1 MPLEIMDQHVGIG
14 SKSPFALT
22 DTFTVI
28 SNHSGNQIIATAYLD
43 GGVPNLAIISE
54 SPTDQPNGTTV
65 SIPVAD
71 PDSQS
76 FLQKEAHKL
85 FKYWSVKPT
94 ITLGEAI
101 PFDQLDYQL
110 EDAAKPYYTDSF
122 YLYDEPE
129 ARNLLRAVV
138 VGMFKYKIPESLA
151 RRIESTY
158 KHELPNLIKQLDFNG
173 RYRTAF
179 TFVLPA
185 NSLELSPSRETVE
198 DTPANAAVVFEAFK
212 SASND
217 MVKDILSLGPALLN
231 DLNTLFSEPVTTL
244 QQFLVIH
251 NKFYSTYTEDFQKL
265 FDGYLANSRHL
276 PDNIRIAA
284 DTLITNPYRLSGF
297 RKYSNGTYSTTATLL
312 CVSTW
317 VSSIF
322 DRNNIKEVYQCKLNR
337 KSLFVGTSVNLSSTH
352 DHYYFVNTPTAKQVA
367 KYANYNNVTSITYNG
382 TQILIRDIICTD
394 HPNLQ
399 TVINKLAPIATELPL
414 SLFDTPKVSA
424 TRNGNTTRRP
434 SDQIKIFNVLFS
446 NINLSGKVSASEF
459 YSAEIPANA
468 EIIILQHS
476 VSDIPADYWNE
487 ALSSMLLPFPVLVL
501 HELKPERPTKRFI
514 TFAETHPNVSVKPA
528 NIQPEWGMRNLLSRF
543 YASNTDHFKRIYL
556 VNSML
561 SWSTSYSDKSYRELL
576 NNSPLKYYRKLLPL
590 PTYKFL
596 IRSVKHSIQAVGL
609 KKTTEALV
617 YGRTYCFP
625 NLHDHLSNPSEA
637 VAHSGV
643 QLVRKASPEQ
653 LDYLF
658 QHPTLLT
665 DLQQLILGL

>member
-94 ITLGEAI
+94 ITLGEAN

-110 EDAAKPYYTDSF
+110 EDATKPYYISTF

-129 ARNLLRAVV
+129 ARHLLRTVV
-138 VGMFKYKIPESLA
+138 VGMFEYQIPESLA
-151 RRIESTY
+151 RRIDSTY
-158 KHELPNLIKQLDFNG
+158 KHELPNLIKQLDFKG

-217 MVKDILSLGPALLN
+217 IVKDILNLGPAFLN

-244 QQFLVIH
+244 EQLLVIH
-251 NKFYSTYTEDFQKL
+251 DKFYSTYTEDFQKL
-265 FDGYLANSRHL
+265 FDSYLTNCGYL
-276 PDNIRIAA
+276 PDNIRHAA
-284 DTLITNPYRLSGF
+284 DALTTNPNKLSEF
-297 RKYSNGTYSTTATLL
+297 RKYSDGTYSPTNRLVQFYT
-312 CVSTW
+312 C
-317 VSSIF
+317 VSSILH
-322 DRNNIKEVYQCKLNR
+322 RNGIKEVYQCKLNR
-337 KSLFVGTSVNLSSTH
+337 KSLFVGTSTNISNDHS
-352 DHYYFVNTPTAKQVA
+352 HYYFVNTPTTKQIT
-367 KYANYNNVTSITYNG
+367 KYANYNDVTSITYNG
-382 TQILIRDIICTD
+382 AEILIRDILCTD

-399 TVINKLAPIATELPL
+399 TVISELAPIATELPL
-414 SLFDTPKVSA
+414 SLFDTPKVST

-434 SDQIKIFNVLFS
+434 SDQIKVFNVLFS

-476 VSDIPADYWNE
+476 VSDIPAHYWNE

-501 HELKPERPTKRFI
+501 HELKSERPTKRFI
-514 TFAETHPNVSVKPA
+514 TFAETHPNISVKPT
-528 NIQPEWGMRNLLSRF
+528 NIQPEWGMYSLLSRF
-543 YASNTDHFKRIYL
+543 YSSNTEHFKRIYL

-576 NNSPLKYYRKLLPL
+576 KDSPLKYYRKLLPL

-596 IRSVKHSIQAVGL
+596 VRSVKHSMQTVGV
-609 KKTTEALV
+609 KKTTDALI

-625 NLHDHLSNPSEA
+625 NREDHLSNPSEA